1 MKRLGNTRP
10 RDLRILWQGGDQPVA
25 DLGDWRLLAV
35 FVVGLTGAI
44 LLSEIGR
51 SMVKR
56 HGDSRALDLSSLE
69 TAVLGLLALMIG
81 FTFAMALSRF
91 DARRDALVNEANA
104 IGTTHLR
111 ARLLPPPLSDETS
124 VLLRKYAQSRLVAIE
139 SIASAEGMKRA
150 LRDTDQ
156 IQTALWHKVQ
166 TFAAKDTAMV
176 PGGIL
181 LQALNDMFGAQTVF
195 MFALHS
201 RVPNGVFWALY
212 SVGAVAFLFVG
223 YANGLSGRS
232 IRVPIYLMAA
242 VVSGLIVLIQDLDR
256 PTLGFVNVTHEPL
269 IDALRV
275 IDANANETP
284 LGALDEA
291 GKSDR
296 RH

>member
-1 MKRLGNTRP
+1 
-10 RDLRILWQGGDQPVA
+10 VV

-35 FVVGLTGAI
+35 FIVGIAGAI

-56 HGDSRALDLSSLE
+56 HGGSRALDLSALE

-104 IGTTHLR
+104 IGTTLLR
-111 ARLLPPPLSDETS
+111 ARLLPPPTSEETS
-124 VLLRKYAQSRLVAIE
+124 ALLRKYTQSRLAAVE
-139 SIASAEGMKRA
+139 SFASAERMRRA
-150 LRDTDQ
+150 LDDTGQ
-156 IQTALWHKVQ
+156 IQAALWQKAQ
-166 TFAAKDTAMV
+166 AFAARDAAMV

-212 SVGAVAFLFVG
+212 GVGAVAFLFVG

-256 PTLGFVNVTHEPL
+256 PTLGLINVTNEPL
-269 IDALRV
+269 IDLIRS
-275 IDANANETP
+275 IDTHRE
-284 LGALDEA
+284 
-291 GKSDR
+291 
-296 RH
+296 